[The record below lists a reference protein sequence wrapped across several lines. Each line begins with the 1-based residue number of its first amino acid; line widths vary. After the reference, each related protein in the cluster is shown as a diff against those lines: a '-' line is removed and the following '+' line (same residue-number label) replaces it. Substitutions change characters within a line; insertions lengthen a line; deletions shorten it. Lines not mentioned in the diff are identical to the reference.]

1 MPDKVNLA
9 EAFATFNDHWNPR
22 VAGDINDF
30 QVKLVKLDG
39 KFDWHH
45 HDVEDELFLVVAGR
59 MKMAFRDRDV
69 IVDGGKGFGEVHL
82 VDHRHSPSH
91 ASMSCHSVIRLS
103 GNQISSCACNASG
116 VHQRCPSITR
126 RSSSLCPPVSISAR
140 VIAISK

>member
-1 MPDKVNLA
+1 MPDKVNIA
-9 EAFATFNDHWNPR
+9 EAFAKIPDAWNPR

-69 IVDGGKGFGEVHL
+69 ILEPGEFIIVPHGTEHCPEALGGECQVLLLEPNSTLNTGNVETEKTRITLE
-82 VDHRHSPSH
+82 
-91 ASMSCHSVIRLS
+91 RLD
-103 GNQISSCACNASG
+103 
-116 VHQRCPSITR
+116 
-126 RSSSLCPPVSISAR
+126 
-140 VIAISK
+140 

>member
-9 EAFATFNDHWNPR
+9 TAFAKIPDAWNPR

-45 HDVEDELFLVVAGR
+45 HDVEDELFLVVTGR

-69 IVDGGKGFGEVHL
+69 IVEPGEFIIVPHGTEHCPEALDGECQVLLLEPNSTLNTGNVETEKTRKALE
-82 VDHRHSPSH
+82 
-91 ASMSCHSVIRLS
+91 RLD
-103 GNQISSCACNASG
+103 
-116 VHQRCPSITR
+116 
-126 RSSSLCPPVSISAR
+126 
-140 VIAISK
+140 